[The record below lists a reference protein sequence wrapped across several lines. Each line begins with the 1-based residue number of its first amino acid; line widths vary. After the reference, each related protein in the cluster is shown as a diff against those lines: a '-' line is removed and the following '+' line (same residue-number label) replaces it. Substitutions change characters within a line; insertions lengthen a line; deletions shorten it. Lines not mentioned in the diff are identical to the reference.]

1 MIEKKTSEL
10 FTAVMF
16 SSQLIKNIEPLFAK
30 LLKEKKKIIVKF
42 IAKTQQDLDFYNK
55 NYKDCFDTVISHIKD
70 NELVEPSL
78 SNKDIENAA
87 LKFEKKYNITIYKL
101 FFTDRIIG
109 RGFFASGGVRHPR
122 NRLHYEGN
130 HHDMLRLALAEIR
143 FWEKIF
149 RDKSVQLALNLP
161 NHAHIIAK
169 KNGITSLRI
178 QEGRVENTFNW
189 TSNLYLHP
197 AETKS
202 IYDKVR
208 KKDFKIVNISQ
219 PYKNYFA
226 ARNRDLDGFKLI
238 NCIKVSLEK
247 ILRLLYGKI
256 KGYKKSSNTYILDE
270 FFLIWRR
277 RTSYFEYKRYVNTNL
292 KKLNKENFIYFPLL
306 TEPEIALHGIA
317 QDFFFQL
324 SAINLIA
331 RDLPANYRLVVKEHL
346 LAIGRRPKNF
356 YQQIA
361 DLKNVLIAECT
372 ESGIQ
377 YIDRAKATACL
388 TGTAGWETAI
398 KGKPVISFSKNNV
411 YNFLNHVFEVKDL
424 SNLNSIISLII
435 KNNYPSIKSREDGSR
450 LYYAYKKTLIDIKDY
465 KGFYEWQKDDFN
477 RRDILLPYAK
487 ILYDDLIKKI
497 KFI

>member
-1 MIEKKTSEL
+1 M
-10 FTAVMF
+10 FT
-16 SSQLIKNIEPLFAK
+16 SQLIKNIEPLLAK
-30 LLKEKKKIIVKF
+30 LIKKKKNFLVKF
-42 IAKTQQDLDFYNK
+42 IAKTQQDLGFYKK
-55 NYKDCFDTVISHIKD
+55 NYKGCFDTIISHIKD
-70 NELVEPSL
+70 GEFPEHKL
-78 SNKDIENAA
+78 SNGVIEKAA
-87 LKFEKKYNITIYKL
+87 LEFEKKYNITLYKL

-122 NRLHYEGN
+122 NRLHFEGN
-130 HHDMLRLALAEIR
+130 HHDMLRLAVAEIR

-149 RDKSVQLALNLP
+149 EDKSVKLALNLP
-161 NHAHIIAK
+161 NHAHIIAER
-169 KNGITSLRI
+169 NGITSLRI
-178 QEGRVENTFNW
+178 QEGRVENTLNW

-197 AETKS
+197 TETKA
-202 IYDKVR
+202 IFDKIR
-208 KKDFKIVNISQ
+208 KKKYDTVNISK

-238 NCIKVSLEK
+238 NCMKVSLEK
-247 ILRLLYGKI
+247 LLRLCYGKI
-256 KGYKKSSNTYILDE
+256 KGYKKADNTYILDE
-270 FFLIWRR
+270 FFFIWRR
-277 RTSYFEYKRYVNTNL
+277 RTGYFEYKKYVNTNL
-292 KKLNKENFIYFPLL
+292 KKLNKVNFVYFPLL
-306 TEPEIALHGIA
+306 TEPEIALHGVA

-377 YIDRAKATACL
+377 YIDKAKATACL

-398 KGKPVISFSKNNV
+398 KGKPVISFSKNNI
-411 YNFLNHVFEVKDL
+411 YNFLNHVFEVKDF
-424 SNLNSIISLII
+424 SNLSSIISSVI
-435 KNNYPSIKSREDGSR
+435 KNKYPNLKSKEDGSR
-450 LYYAYKKTLIDIKDY
+450 LYHSYKKTLIDVKDY
-465 KGFYEWQKDDFN
+465 EGFYEWQKEDFN
-477 RRDILLPYAK
+477 RRDKLFPYAK
-487 ILYDDLIKKI
+487 ILYNDLRKKF